1 MLNKITGLAKSALLK
16 DSVIYVLGEMT
27 AKAVPFLLL
36 PYLTRVLGATGFGD
50 LSYYLSLT
58 AFIVIGMSL
67 SQNGALT
74 RYFYVYGRHGLGNIL
89 LAGGLY
95 SLAFLLIGIAVSV
108 ALQSELL
115 FYCFFTAFLQ
125 TLIQN
130 QLALRQ
136 CQKRPFS
143 YLTIQLSLALGNL
156 LWTVLIFQV
165 FSGISSDKVAQRLI
179 AIIVAHGLTFIGAL
193 TWAKYQFSINIRLT
207 PKRLRLGLGYILT
220 LGLPLLLHGLS
231 YTIKGQ
237 LDRVLIHQN
246 FSSHDLGI
254 YSAGVQIASVLTI
267 VIMAVNTA
275 TVPHLYERLKSGRI
289 TLANIHRL
297 FWLSL
302 LVPPALTAV
311 VWVLP
316 SSLMAWLLG
325 ADFAASQYYMVIF
338 VFAFSLIIPY
348 LLLVNYLF
356 YHAKNAQISLSSV
369 LSTVIYLLAL
379 WWFSHVSLTLVPWAT
394 IASSVAILP
403 LLYYFTLTVGQKLN
417 QKLDQKV
424 NEPGES

>member
-1 MLNKITGLAKSALLK
+1 MLNKIKRLTQSALLK
-16 DSVIYVLGEMT
+16 DSLIYVVGEMT

-36 PYLTRVLGATGFGD
+36 PYLTRVLGTTGFGD

-58 AFIVIGMSL
+58 AFILIAMSL

-95 SLAFLLIGIAVSV
+95 SVGVLLIGTVISW
-108 ALQSELL
+108 LLHSELL

-143 YLTIQLSLALGNL
+143 YLTIQLGLALGNL
-156 LWTVLIFQV
+156 LWTVLIFQ
-165 FSGISSDKVAQRLI
+165 FFAGDTTDKVAQRLI
-179 AIIVAHGLTFIGAL
+179 AIILAHGFTFVVAL
-193 TWAKYQFSINIRLT
+193 AWAKYQFAIKFRFT
-207 PKRLRLGLGYILT
+207 PKRLKLGLGYILT

-237 LDRVLIHQN
+237 LDRVLIHER
-246 FSSHDLGI
+246 FSSHELGV
-254 YSAGVQIASVLTI
+254 YSAGVQVASSLTI
-267 VIMAVNTA
+267 VIMAVNSA
-275 TVPHLYERLKSGRI
+275 LVPHLYERLKSQRM
-289 TLANIHRL
+289 TVMQLHRL

-302 LVPPALTAV
+302 IVPVILTAMA
-311 VWVLP
+311 WAMP

-325 ADFAASQYYMVIF
+325 SDFAQSQYYVVMF
-338 VFAFSLIIPY
+338 VLAFSLIIPY
-348 LLLVNYLF
+348 LLLVNFLF
-356 YHAKNAQISLSSV
+356 YHAKSAQISLCSV
-369 LSTVIYLLAL
+369 ISTVVYLLAL
-379 WWFSHVSLTLVPWAT
+379 WVLSGVSLAAVPYAT
-394 IASSVAILP
+394 IISSVVILP
-403 LLYYFTLTVGQKLN
+403 LLYYYTLQVE
-417 QKLDQKV
+417 KV
-424 NEPGES
+424 KKTP